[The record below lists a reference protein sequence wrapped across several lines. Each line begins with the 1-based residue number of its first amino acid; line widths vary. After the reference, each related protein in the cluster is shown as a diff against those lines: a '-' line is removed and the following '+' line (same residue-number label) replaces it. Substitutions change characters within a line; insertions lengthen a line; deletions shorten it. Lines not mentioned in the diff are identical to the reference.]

1 VRDKPVRLRG
11 KMKVVREP
19 SQTTQRVKVG
29 MVGLA
34 AVVLLIALASAI
46 IGTATRERPIGT
58 AGSARADVVA
68 NIAAMN
74 AAEAASTGEPL
85 AELGITPS
93 TSEGNNQ
100 APRH

>member
-1 VRDKPVRLRG
+1 
-11 KMKVVREP
+11 MKVVQEP

-34 AVVLLIALASAI
+34 AVILLIALASAI
-46 IGTATRERPIGT
+46 LGTATRERPIGT

-68 NIAAMN
+68 NIALMN
-74 AAEAASTGEPL
+74 TADAEPTGEPL

-93 TSEGNNQ
+93 ASDGNSQ
-100 APRH
+100 AAQRH